1 MPAAELTDLEYRDRI
16 SKSKEII
23 LRHRFAMSAV
33 PEIASAFNVSLRTA
47 YRYKAQAEKEIQA
60 DIDLTDEEAGQLFLD
75 GLLEVIH
82 TPGTKAT
89 VKLRALDMLARAK
102 GGYRPKK
109 IEISSPLGNLSDD
122 ELEAVEQQLGLGSAA
137 VDPDPS
143 HVPPTA
149 VPDIPG

>member
-1 MPAAELTDLEYRDRI
+1 MPGTETTDLEYRDRI

-33 PEIASAFNVSLRTA
+33 PEIASTFNVSLRTA

-75 GLLEVIH
+75 GLLEVLH

-109 IEISSPLGNLSDD
+109 IEITSPLAELDD
-122 ELEAVEQQLGLGSAA
+122 DTLREVAEELGLGSG
-137 VDPDPS
+137 VHDPDQSPT
-143 HVPPTA
+143 PPTA
-149 VPDIPG
+149 IPDSPG